1 MHIVKRTLLV
11 FTLML
16 SVSLCHAQ
24 SSIDELKAHYFDAA
38 REGNVEL
45 LQAFYQAGLDGNVTM
60 VTTMRLIIYLAR
72 KISMPAR
79 KITKVTPH

>member
-45 LQAFYQAGLDGNVTM
+45 LQAFYQAGLTM